1 MLMRK
6 SYSKNTKITGD
17 KSLSMFV
24 LRFFVRFYKALFAK
38 RTILFVT
45 NKKIRTLTLGP
56 AIQAFLLVVIAF
68 VGNLFIQTLRYD
80 QVVSAKSDQ
89 ISHLQSANEY
99 FQEEV
104 GDLNEKLSKVTEYLH
119 AVTGS
124 SQEVK
129 AQEFKFNKP
138 KNFEEEDLSG
148 KDSHTFKKLK
158 DANQKLAHIQTI
170 AQNRIKKIENI
181 ISITGLNLNKM
192 PQKILHEKSSD
203 LVKEISLNEKKQL
216 LKGQGGPASDNNS
229 LEEIMNAKSQEQEDL
244 EKHLE
249 KVKFANSI
257 DYLIALEKVTVA
269 LPLARPMKNYYISS
283 SFGSRVDP
291 ITGRSARHQG
301 LDFVG
306 MSQEKIISPSVGK
319 VILAG
324 KYSDYGNAV
333 VIDHGFG
340 ITTRYGHLSV
350 VKVKNG
356 QMVKKGDVIALQG
369 STGRSTGQHLHYE
382 VRYKNIP
389 LNPRKFLE
397 AGEALNEEQT
407 IKHANS

>member
-1 MLMRK
+1 MRK
-6 SYSKNTKITGD
+6 SYSKNAKITGN
-17 KSLSMFV
+17 KGLGMLA
-24 LRFFVRFYKALFAK
+24 LRFLVRLYKLLLAK

-56 AIQAFLLVVIAF
+56 AVQAFLFIALAF

-80 QVVSAKSDQ
+80 QVVSEKSDQ

-99 FQEEV
+99 FQDEV
-104 GDLNEKLSKVTEYLH
+104 KDLNEKLSKVNEYLH

-129 AQEFKFNKP
+129 AQEFKFKQP
-138 KNFEEEDLSG
+138 KNFKEQDLSG
-148 KDSHTFKKLK
+148 QDSHTFKQLK
-158 DANQKLAHIQTI
+158 DANQKLSNIQAI
-170 AQNRIKKIENI
+170 AQNRIKRIENV

-192 PQKILHEKSSD
+192 PQRILHEKSSE
-203 LVKEISLNEKKQL
+203 LTKEISLNEKKQL
-216 LKGQGGPASDNNS
+216 SKGQGGPNSDANS

-249 KVKFANSI
+249 KTKFTNAI
-257 DYLIALEKVTVA
+257 DYLIALEKVTAA

-306 MSQEKIISPSVGK
+306 MSQEKILSPSSGK
-319 VILAG
+319 IILAG
-324 KYSDYGNAV
+324 RYSDYGNAV

-356 QMVKKGDVIALQG
+356 QMVKKGEVIALQG
-369 STGRSTGQHLHYE
+369 NTGRSTGQHLHYE
-382 VRYKNIP
+382 VRYKNMP

>member
-1 MLMRK
+1 MSRNNLRNIK
-6 SYSKNTKITGD
+6 RSNNRGLGI
-17 KSLSMFV
+17 SL
-24 LRFFVRFYKALFAK
+24 LRVMVRLYKLLFAK

-56 AIQAFLLVVIAF
+56 AVQALMLIALVFIGDLF
-68 VGNLFIQTLRYD
+68 VQTLRYD
-80 QVVSAKSDQ
+80 QVVSEKSDQ

-99 FQEEV
+99 FQDEV
-104 GDLNEKLSKVTEYLH
+104 GDLNEKLAKITEYLH

-129 AQEFKFNKP
+129 GEEFKFNQP
-138 KNFEEEDLSG
+138 KSFKEQDLSG
-148 KDSHTFKKLK
+148 QDSHTFKQLK

-170 AQNRIKKIENI
+170 AQGRIKKIENI

-203 LVKEISLNEKKQL
+203 LEREISLNEKKHL
-216 LKGQGGPASDNNS
+216 VKGQGGPESDINS

-249 KVKFANSI
+249 KMKFTNAI
-257 DYLIALEKVTVA
+257 DYLIALEKVATA

-283 SFGSRVDP
+283 GFGSRVDP

-340 ITTRYGHLSV
+340 ITTRYGHLSA

-356 QMVKKGDVIALQG
+356 QMVKKGEVIALQG
-369 STGRSTGQHLHYE
+369 NTGRSTGQHLHYE

-397 AGEALNEEQT
+397 AGEALINEEKN